1 MTFEASLSAYLIAD
15 PGVSDLVDDR
25 VYPTRRKEKSGIPA
39 LTFQRI
45 TTRRIYTYDAF
56 EDSSAWQT
64 ARVQFDCWAYTAEEA
79 FAVGD
84 AVLAALSGY
93 SGDMAG
99 TLLGSSFGVNEID
112 TYEGP
117 TKFHRR
123 MMEFEISYQDEPALS

>member
-1 MTFEASLSAYLIAD
+1 MTFEASLTAYLKNDAGITA
-15 PGVSDLVDDR
+15 LVDGR
-25 VYPTRRKEKSGIPA
+25 VFPNRRPEKAVIPA

-45 TTRRIYTYDAF
+45 TTHRIYTYDPF
-56 EDSSAWQT
+56 EDAEAWQT

-93 SGDMAG
+93 SGDMSG
-99 TLLGSSFGVNEID
+99 SLIGSSFGVNELD